1 MQNTV
6 LVASNPF
13 VLSLSNRGWLRR
25 IASALL
31 AALLLASSAVP
42 AQSTQAL
49 RALEAAQRAQP
60 RAPTLPRTAFLE
72 NRTLVAAELS
82 PAGDAVAY
90 LREQKDSR
98 ALWLLPAAGGAARML
113 VGSTQAAQLMWSPDG
128 RWLFLR
134 ASRALTIVGVDGHA
148 GVRVPLGGTERRGV
162 MKLDPSQ
169 PAAVLLRERIAL
181 GRGERWRVVRLD
193 VRGKRTVLREDA
205 RWIHD
210 VALDTR
216 GRIVAL
222 ARFEG
227 DHDALYRVRPDGS
240 LRDVLRLGAMQ
251 RLALLA
257 ALPDGSL
264 LMEGNP
270 GSAVAGGNFRRVM
283 RLDADDQL
291 QTLHQDP
298 RGEADLDEVVVDPRT
313 QQPLAASY
321 RSTVAAT
328 YGIGAAQAVVAG
340 IVKRFPGRDIALQ
353 AGSGPSARWLVS
365 ERAATLRDPRWW
377 LYDPRNG
384 ELRRILDDP
393 AITAGT
399 PKESALARKLAIAY
413 TASDGKRVHGFLLLP
428 PGVDAARAPL
438 VAQVHGGP
446 INHFRAGY
454 DGVAQFLA
462 NRGYVVFQSNFRGS
476 TGHGLDYTFASNGD
490 YGNGRV
496 QRDIVEGVRWLL
508 AQGIGDKDRVGIVGH
523 SFGGYSTLLGLTFQ
537 PELFK
542 VGVAGSPPADLGW
555 GMRWLVEAG
564 DQGDLP
570 DRSLRHTLAALSLDA
585 TDPATYARL
594 HAQSPQANAARMQRP
609 LLIMAGGADRTV
621 AIRQVVDYTATL
633 KALGR
638 PVSLLVE
645 PDGGHSPVDPI
656 PREAYLF
663 GIEAMLQKH
672 LGGATPEPPG
682 QRLRAYL
689 RENLRLAGPE
699 FREFAKKSGR
709 ETGSE

>member
-1 MQNTV
+1 MKF
-6 LVASNPF
+6 PKYF
-13 VLSLSNRGWLRR
+13 G
-25 IASALL
+25 AL
-31 AALLLASSAVP
+31 ACSVLLLATTP
-42 AQSTQAL
+42 AAAADAASEL
-49 RALEAAQRAQP
+49 RAAETTQHALP
-60 RAPTLPRTAFLE
+60 RAPRLPRAAFLE

-90 LREQKDSR
+90 LREQKDAR
-98 ALWLLPAAGGAARML
+98 ALWLLPASGGNARML
-113 VGSTQAAQLMWSPDG
+113 VGGTQAEQLMWSRDG

-134 ASRALTIVGVDGHA
+134 APRVLTIVGADGRS
-148 GVRVPLGGTERRGV
+148 GVRVPMGGVERRRV
-162 MKLDPSQ
+162 IKLDPSQ
-169 PAAVLLRERIAL
+169 PAAVLL
-181 GRGERWRVVRLD
+181 GERVRAGNGERSSDVKWRVVRMD
-193 VRGKRTVLREDA
+193 ARGKRTVLREDT

-210 VALDTR
+210 VALDAQ

-227 DHDALYRVRPDGS
+227 DHDALYRMRPDGS
-240 LRDVLRLGAMQ
+240 LREVLRLRPME
-251 RLALLA
+251 RIELLA
-257 ALPDGSL
+257 ATPDGGL

-270 GSAVAGGNFRRVM
+270 GAPSGNGNFRRVL
-283 RLDADDQL
+283 RLDKDDRL

-298 RGEADLDEVVVDPRT
+298 RGEADLDEVVLDPRT
-313 QQPLAASY
+313 RRPVAASY

-328 YGIGAAQAVVAG
+328 YGIGDAQGAVAAIA
-340 IVKRFPGRDIALQ
+340 KRFPGRDIGLQ
-353 AGSGPSARWLVS
+353 VGSGPAAHWLVS
-365 ERAATLRDPRWW
+365 ERAATLRDPRWY
-377 LYDPRNG
+377 LYDPRSGN
-384 ELRRILDDP
+384 LRRILDDP
-393 AITAGT
+393 GLAANAPAET
-399 PKESALARKLAIAY
+399 ALARKLAFAY
-413 TASDGKRVHGFLLLP
+413 TASDGKRVHGFVLLP

-446 INHFRAGY
+446 INHFRPGY

-508 AQGIGDKDRVGIVGH
+508 AQGIGDADRVGIVGH

-537 PELFK
+537 PDLFK

-555 GMRWLVEAG
+555 SMRWLVDAG

-570 DRSLRHTLAALSLDA
+570 DRSLRHTLRALSLDS
-585 TDPATYARL
+585 TDPATYTRL
-594 HAQSPQANAARMQRP
+594 HAQSPLVNAAKMHRP

-621 AIRQVVDYTATL
+621 AIREVVNYSATL
-633 KALGR
+633 KAMGR
-638 PVSLLVE
+638 PLSLLVE
-645 PDGGHSPVDPI
+645 PGGAHSPTDLV

-663 GIEAMLQKH
+663 GMETMLQKH
-672 LGGATPEPPG
+672 LGGPPTEPPG

-689 RENLRLAGPE
+689 RANLRLAGPE
-699 FREFAKKSGR
+699 FASFAQKPR
-709 ETGSE
+709 

>member
-1 MQNTV
+1 MTTFRT
-6 LVASNPF
+6 LGGT
-13 VLSLSNRGWLRR
+13 L
-25 IASALL
+25 ALC
-31 AALLLASSAVP
+31 ALLLAPRTLP
-42 AQSTQAL
+42 AQAADSL
-49 RALEAAQRAQP
+49 RAAEDAQRTLP
-60 RAPTLPRTAFLE
+60 RAPRLPRTAFLE
-72 NRTLVAAELS
+72 NRTLVTAQLS

-98 ALWLLPAAGGAARML
+98 ALWLLPANGGNPRML
-113 VGSTQAAQLMWSPDG
+113 VGSTQADQLAWSRDG

-134 ASRALTIVGVDGHA
+134 APRSLTMVGIDGRT
-148 GVRVPLGGTERRGV
+148 GVRVPLGGPERRRV
-162 MKLDPSQ
+162 MKLDLSQ
-169 PAAVLLRERIAL
+169 PAAVLLRERVRV
-181 GRGERWRVVRLD
+181 GKGERWRVVRMD
-193 VRGKRTVLREDA
+193 ARGHRTLLREDA

-210 VALDTR
+210 VALDAR

-227 DHDALYRVRPDGS
+227 EHDALYRLRPDGT
-240 LRDVLRLGAMQ
+240 LREVLRLRPME
-251 RLALLA
+251 RIELLA
-257 ALPDGSL
+257 AQADGSL
-264 LMEGNP
+264 LMTGNP
-270 GSAVAGGNFRRVM
+270 GGAADMGNFRRVM
-283 RLDADDQL
+283 RLGADDKL

-313 QQPLAASY
+313 RQPLAASY

-328 YGIGAAQAVVAG
+328 YGIGDAQGVVAD
-340 IVKRFPGRDIALQ
+340 IARKFPGRDIALQ
-353 AGSGPSARWLVS
+353 AGSGASARWLVS
-365 ERAATLRDPRWW
+365 ERAATLRDPRWY
-377 LYDPRNG
+377 LYAPRNG
-384 ELRRILDDP
+384 SLRRILDDP
-393 AITAGT
+393 GITAHS
-399 PKESALARKLAIAY
+399 PEEAALARKIAIAY
-413 TASDGKRVHGFLLLP
+413 TASDGKRVRGFVLLP

-476 TGHGLDYTFASNGD
+476 TGHGLDYTYASNGD

-508 AQGIGDKDRVGIVGH
+508 GQGIGDAQRVGIVGH

-537 PELFK
+537 PDLFK
-542 VGVAGSPPADLGW
+542 VGVAGAPPADLGW
-555 GMRWLVEAG
+555 GMRWLVETG

-570 DRSLRHTLAALSLDA
+570 DRSLRITLRSLSLDS

-594 HAQSPQANAARMQRP
+594 HAQSPQANAAKMRRP

-621 AIRQVVDYTATL
+621 AIREVVNYSATL

-638 PVSLLVE
+638 PLTLLVE
-645 PDGGHSPVDPI
+645 PNGGHSPVDPI

-663 GIEAMLQKH
+663 AMETMLQHH
-672 LGGATPEPPG
+672 LAGPLPEPPG

-699 FREFAKKSGR
+699 FKAFAKK
-709 ETGSE
+709 

>member
-1 MQNTV
+1 MTLTFRHCCIV
-6 LVASNPF
+6 L
-13 VLSLSNRGWLRR
+13 
-25 IASALL
+25 ALL
-31 AALLLASSAVP
+31 AAPFVPKPASAAQGEGDLRSAI
-42 AQSTQAL
+42 
-49 RALEAAQRAQP
+49 AAQRSLP
-60 RAPTLPRTAFLE
+60 RAARLPRTAFLE
-72 NRTLVAAELS
+72 NRALVGVQLA

-98 ALWLLPAAGGAARML
+98 ALWLLPVDGGKRRML
-113 VGSTQAAQLMWSPDG
+113 VGSTQADQLLWSRDG

-134 ASRALTIVGVDGHA
+134 ASRVLTIVGIDGRT
-148 GVRVPLGGTERRGV
+148 GVRVPLGGTERRRL
-162 MKLDPSQ
+162 MKVDPSQ
-169 PAAVLLRERIAL
+169 PAAVLLGERVRVGA
-181 GRGERWRVVRLD
+181 GERWRVVRMD
-193 VRGKRTVLREDA
+193 ARGKRTLLREDA

-210 VALDTR
+210 VALDAR

-227 DHDALYRVRPDGS
+227 DHDALYRVRADGT
-240 LRDVLRLGAMQ
+240 LRDVLRLQAME
-251 RLALLA
+251 RLDLLA
-257 ALPDGSL
+257 APADGSL
-264 LMEGNP
+264 LMTGNP
-270 GSAVAGGNFRRVM
+270 GSAAAGGDFRRVM
-283 RLDADDQL
+283 RLDANDRL

-298 RGEADLDEVVVDPRT
+298 RGEADLDDVVVDPRT

-328 YGIGAAQAVVAG
+328 YGIGGAQGVVAD
-340 IVKRFPGRDIALQ
+340 IATRFPGRDIGLQ

-377 LYDPRNG
+377 LYDPRNR

-393 AITAGT
+393 GITAGT
-399 PKESALARKLAIAY
+399 PDETALARKVAIDY
-413 TASDGKRVHGFLLLP
+413 VASDGRRVHGFVLLP
-428 PGVDAARAPL
+428 PGLDAARAPL

-446 INHFRAGY
+446 ISHFRTGY

-476 TGHGLDYTFASNGD
+476 TGHGRAYTFASNGD

-496 QRDIVEGVRWLL
+496 QQDIVEGVRWLL
-508 AQGIGDKDRVGIVGH
+508 GQGIGDARRVGIVGH
-523 SFGGYSTLLGLTFQ
+523 SFGGYSTLQGLTFQ

-542 VGVAGSPPADLGW
+542 VGVAGAPPSDLGW
-555 GMRWLVEAG
+555 GMRWLVQSG

-570 DRSLRHTLAALSLDA
+570 DRSLKHTLAALSLDA

-594 HAQSPQANAARMQRP
+594 HAQSPQANAMKMRRP

-621 AIRQVVDYTATL
+621 AIRDVIHYSATL
-633 KALGR
+633 KSLGR
-638 PVSLLVE
+638 AVTLLVE
-645 PDGGHSPVDPI
+645 PGGGHSPVDPV

-663 GIEAMLQKH
+663 AMETMLQRH
-672 LGGATPEPPG
+672 LGGPVPEAPG

-699 FREFAKKSGR
+699 FAGFAKK
-709 ETGSE
+709 